1 MAAARG
7 GSTRPAKSSGKQHRP
22 IKRGRWHPITAIQ
35 RPWQAMPLR
44 TRLTLMTTGLLAI
57 GLIVVSFVVTSLLY
71 SHMMGQIDSQLRTT
85 SVAIGSQGLA
95 QIREGGTSST
105 TFPSNYYVKAE
116 YLDPTRNGEWISP
129 DTAATYGRPQ
139 IKGLDYRR
147 ALAHADKN
155 DFPITTVNS
164 DQPGHQWRMITLLI
178 RDQNTG
184 EYTGA
189 VALAL
194 PLSDVMETVE
204 RTRLVVALADVSII
218 SVGALFA
225 TYLVHRSFR
234 SLRQIEGVAAR
245 IAHGDLSARILVTEP
260 RTTEVGSLQRAI
272 NAMLS
277 QNENAF
283 AAQVVAQERMT
294 RFVSDASHELRT
306 PLAAIR
312 GYGELYRMGG
322 VPANKTGEVMGRIET
337 ESNRMGR
344 LVDDLLQLA
353 RMDEGREMT
362 MERVDLTAIA
372 AGALTDMT
380 VLAPQRD
387 CALIPLD
394 DDAAAA
400 DQEPPEAIVIGD
412 KDRLSQVL
420 TNLLGNVVRY
430 TPEDSSVEI
439 AIGLC
444 PGTVRV
450 SASETESAAT
460 EPAAPGRGPT
470 RDAAGRNPARRPAS
484 AGAAPEAVAVVEVR
498 DHGPGVSDQDAQ
510 KVFRRFY
517 RADTSRNRETGG
529 SGLGLAIVSA
539 IIERHGGTV
548 RMLHTPGGGATVRI
562 ELPALLSDATDA

>member
-116 YLDPTRNGEWISP
+116 YFDPSRNGEWISA

-139 IKGLDYRR
+139 VKGLDYQR
-147 ALAHADKN
+147 ALAHTAKGDY
-155 DFPITTVNS
+155 PITTVNS

-178 RDQNTG
+178 KDQNTG
-184 EYTGA
+184 QYTGA

-218 SVGALFA
+218 SVGAVFA

-234 SLRQIEGVAAR
+234 SLRQIEGVAGR

-272 NAMLS
+272 NAMLA
-277 QNENAF
+277 QNETSF

-353 RMDEGREMT
+353 RIDEGREMS
-362 MERVDLTAIA
+362 MEPVNLTDLA
-372 AGALTDMT
+372 AGALSDMM
-380 VLAPQRD
+380 VLAPERD
-387 CALIPLD
+387 CGLIPLD
-394 DDAAAA
+394 PRDEAAGI
-400 DQEPPEAIVIGD
+400 EAPSLQVIGD
-412 KDRLSQVL
+412 RDRLSQIL
-420 TNLLGNVVRY
+420 TNLLGNVVRH
-430 TPEDSSVEI
+430 TPSGTPVEI
-439 AIGLC
+439 AIGM
-444 PGTVRV
+444 
-450 SASETESAAT
+450 
-460 EPAAPGRGPT
+460 APPRTNPT
-470 RDAAGRNPARRPAS
+470 AQP
-484 AGAAPEAVAVVEVR
+484 VIVVEVR
-498 DHGPGVSDQDAQ
+498 DHGHGVPPEAAE
-510 KVFRRFY
+510 KVFQRFY
-517 RADTSRNRETGG
+517 RSDTSRNRETGG
-529 SGLGLAIVSA
+529 SGLGLAIVLGIVA
-539 IIERHGGTV
+539 AHKGTV
-548 RMLHTPGGGATVRI
+548 QMLQTPGGGATVHI
-562 ELPALLSDATDA
+562 ELPPAPAW